1 MTAPNDPPTLGG
13 VPFPPCVEVATDRR
27 TAPIIGI
34 PFDLKPCPIEEL
46 SPEMIEAAKAA
57 EREAHPLQVLLVP
70 PPSPEQE
77 TLLAPVRAALREFEA
92 QGVTVCL
99 PPGAEFEFI
108 YHDEG
113 PSPSLPFGS
122 RSELRYEVSLDT
134 GRFVSAVRKAAAT
147 FARMVRDGG
156 KRPGQ
161 WGWRARAKRHARRLA
176 ADDRKV
182 AEWQRRQGYNRPLN
196 RRQLR
201 ALGIYEPMPR
211 GR

>member
-1 MTAPNDPPTLGG
+1 MSGQPDNLDAAIDVVVALVDGHLRAR
-13 VPFPPCVEVATDRR
+13 FPIMEHNTG
-27 TAPIIGI
+27 PILGI
-34 PFDLKPCPIEEL
+34 PLELKSYPVEEL
-46 SPEMIEAAKAA
+46 SPEIMAAAKAA
-57 EREAHPLQVLLVP
+57 ELEAHPLRVIRYESTLTPKEREEILAYLGDRERVLLL
-70 PPSPEQE
+70 PPSAVIEYIEAADYGPLVASAPFVKACIR
-77 TLLAPVRAALREFEA
+77 TLHDWERTLR
-92 QGVTVCL
+92 
-99 PPGAEFEFI
+99 PG
-108 YHDEG
+108 
-113 PSPSLPFGS
+113 
-122 RSELRYEVSLDT
+122 R
-134 GRFVSAVRKAAAT
+134 
-147 FARMVRDGG
+147 

>member
-13 VPFPPCVEVATDRR
+13 VPFPPCVEVTTDRR

-57 EREAHPLQVLLVP
+57 EREAHPLRVIRYESTLTPKEREEILAYLGDRERVLLL
-70 PPSPEQE
+70 PPSAVIEYIEAADYGPLVASAPFVKACIR
-77 TLLAPVRAALREFEA
+77 TLHDWERTLR
-92 QGVTVCL
+92 
-99 PPGAEFEFI
+99 PG
-108 YHDEG
+108 
-113 PSPSLPFGS
+113 
-122 RSELRYEVSLDT
+122 R
-134 GRFVSAVRKAAAT
+134 
-147 FARMVRDGG
+147 

-161 WGWRARAKRHARRLA
+161 WGERARAKRHARRLA